1 MNDKKLLF
9 AKTLKDIRLKKGFS
23 QEDISEISY
32 ININTI
38 SRMENGRDSYDF
50 DKLDILSDIYKV
62 DLIEC
67 YFDIFYGDSNEIDNI
82 IDSINKKDR
91 INGSAVTEEIDK
103 LTEILE
109 KSKRKVIKTKANKLI
124 LFLKSIEEKD
134 NYIRKKLILE
144 ALNIGGKFDFDNLN
158 NNYYD
163 YIDYR
168 VLMNYAQIL
177 ERPEDRI
184 NIYKFIEESNST
196 DNNINYLVFHN
207 MAIDYYI
214 LGVKD
219 KALEYINKSFSSNP
233 KSYTSPV
240 MLYTKALIL
249 EDLDL
254 SYEKYI
260 KKSLEIAKNQGEYVY
275 NTILEHWENRFNKNK
290 QRKIHISK

>member
-23 QEDISEISY
+23 QEYISEISY

-50 DKLDILSDIYKV
+50 DKLDILSGIYKV

-67 YFDIFYGDSNEIDNI
+67 YFNIFYGDTNEIDFI

-91 INGSAVTEEIDK
+91 INGFAVTEEIDR

-109 KSKRKVIKTKANKLI
+109 KSKRKIIKTKANKLI

-134 NYIRKKLILE
+134 TYMRKKFIVD
-144 ALNIGGKFDFDNLN
+144 ALNLGGKFDFENLN

-168 VLMNYAQIL
+168 ILMNYAQIL
-177 ERPEDRI
+177 DRPSDRI
-184 NIYKFIEESNST
+184 NIYKFIENSNFT
-196 DNNINYLVFHN
+196 DNNIRRLVFHN
-207 MAIDYYI
+207 MATDYYI
-214 LGVKD
+214 LGEKD
-219 KALEYINKSFSSNP
+219 KALEYINKLFSPNSN
-233 KSYTSPV
+233 SHISPV

-254 SYEKYI
+254 PYEKYI
-260 KKSLEIAKNQGEYVY
+260 KNLLKL
-275 NTILEHWENRFNKNK
+275 L
-290 QRKIHISK
+290 KIKEKMSMTLY

>member
-67 YFDIFYGDSNEIDNI
+67 YFNIFYGDTNEIDLI

-91 INGSAVTEEIDK
+91 INGFAVTEEIDK
-103 LTEILE
+103 LAEILE

-134 NYIRKKLILE
+134 AYMRKKFIVD
-144 ALNIGGKFDFDNLN
+144 ALNLGGKFDFDNLN

-168 VLMNYAQIL
+168 ILINYAQIL

-184 NIYKFIEESNST
+184 NIYKFIEKSNFT
-196 DNNINYLVFHN
+196 DNNIKCLVFHN
-207 MAIDYYI
+207 MATHYYI
-214 LGVKD
+214 LGEKD
-219 KALEYINKSFSSNP
+219 KALEYINKLFSSNP

-260 KKSLEIAKNQGEYVY
+260 KKSLEIAKNQEEDVY

-290 QRKIHISK
+290 Q